1 MPVLSKIHPVKCCD
15 FANRQRFPV
24 CFSQFSVIFP
34 EFQRNNTPEGG
45 HRTMSPSRT
54 TRGRERTQATPTTT
68 MCSWLLVPPYTF
80 RVVPRTLSKSTVRT
94 GRPTSLERCTI
105 CRSPNLFEH
114 GSTGLALQSIR
125 EDGSGNKRT
134 NCPVFSWGE
143 GESRLEELAE
153 FTSKTHVRRP
163 RSRRTRQ

>member
-1 MPVLSKIHPVKCCD
+1 MFLPVFSD
-15 FANRQRFPV
+15 FSRISEEQHSRGRPSNNVTIENNQWTGANTGNTYDDNVFMALGSTLHFQGSASDLIQVNCANRMD
-24 CFSQFSVIFP
+24 SVS
-34 EFQRNNTPEGG
+34 G
-45 HRTMSPSRT
+45 
-54 TRGRERTQATPTTT
+54 
-68 MCSWLLVPPYTF
+68 
-80 RVVPRTLSKSTVRT
+80 TVYNM
-94 GRPTSLERCTI
+94 PISY
-105 CRSPNLFEH
+105 LFEH

-143 GESRLEELAE
+143 GEPRLEELAE

>member
-1 MPVLSKIHPVKCCD
+1 MPVLSKIHPIKCCD

-34 EFQRNNTPEGG
+34 EFQRNNTPEGD

-54 TRGRERTQATPTTT
+54 TSGRERTQATPTTT

-94 GRPTSLERCTI
+94 GRTASLERCTI
-105 CRSPNLFEH
+105 CRSPISLSMAAPGWPCSPSGRMDPATSARTARSSAGVR
-114 GSTGLALQSIR
+114 GSRGWR
-125 EDGSGNKRT
+125 N
-134 NCPVFSWGE
+134 
-143 GESRLEELAE
+143 
-153 FTSKTHVRRP
+153 
-163 RSRRTRQ
+163 